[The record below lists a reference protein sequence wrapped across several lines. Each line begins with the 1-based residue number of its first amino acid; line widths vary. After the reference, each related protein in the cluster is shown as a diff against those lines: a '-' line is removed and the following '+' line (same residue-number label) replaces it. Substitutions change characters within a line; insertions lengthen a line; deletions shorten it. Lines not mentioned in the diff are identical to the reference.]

1 MIYFISGHRDL
12 SYEEF
17 EKYYVPKIEEV
28 IKSDPFAEFLV
39 GDCDGVDKYAM
50 DYLYSQTSKEFA
62 IYHMFDTPRNLPSN
76 YTFSGSIKEIMIGRV
91 AVIGHFKTDEER
103 DSAMTRNSDFD
114 IAFVKDGRWN
124 SGTAQ
129 NIKRRHNI

>member
-50 DYLYSQTSKEFA
+50 DYLYNQTSKEFA

-114 IAFVKDGRWN
+114 IAFVKDNRWN